1 MHPRGRV
8 VAALVVAV
16 TTATLTAVAPQP
28 PQRFS
33 ATAVAVIVDA
43 TVRDRAGRPMPCL
56 DASQFEVLEEG
67 VPQQISSFEAVD
79 VPDCEPPA
87 EAGAPGV
94 ARPQPLARVLSTPP
108 LVTALVFEELG
119 EHARVAAWQAARAFV
134 EEGRR
139 PGEFVGVFVVER
151 AVLTMVPY
159 TRDTEALLAGLR
171 RAAMRPGC
179 PIYLE
184 PDVASAATP
193 SGCSNGLPG
202 NLRTGATL
210 KGLQTVAGTL
220 AHMPGRKNIVLF
232 SEGFRL
238 STQDNTVDIFRHLTS
253 YSNQSAVTFHT
264 IDAAGPRM
272 GRIKGLDQD
281 PTAYLER
288 VALDTGGQHVR
299 ATNDIT
305 GAVRRLT
312 ADMRDYYRLT
322 YSPTNT
328 ALDGRFRAITVR
340 VRDPEAVVTARNG
353 YLASPRAATPMVAPY
368 DVAPHVLLDAQ
379 RAERKGEHA
388 AVQGEGLGQRAS
400 GTSFDFRSARSLV
413 TSGTLCTILV
423 AAINRSAGSPTMSRR
438 VLSRAISR
446 VSGHTCTRANTRTTS
461 ASSRSMAIRP
471 NCDNFAISQKTM
483 AEMLQR
489 LAASSR
495 VSAAVNLPATACS
508 STCVSRLS
516 IPLEPGGEDVALDD
530 DLALERPDEAR

>member
-1 MHPRGRV
+1 MHQRARV
-8 VAALVVAV
+8 VAALIVAL
-16 TTATLTAVAPQP
+16 APAAFTAVAPQP

-56 DASQFEVLEEG
+56 DASQFEVLEDG

-79 VPDCEPPA
+79 VPDCEPPP
-87 EAGAPGV
+87 EAGAPAA
-94 ARPQPLARVLSTPP
+94 ARPQPLVRVLSTPP

-151 AVLTMVPY
+151 AVITMVPY
-159 TRDTEALLAGLR
+159 TRDTDALLAGLR

-179 PIYLE
+179 PIYLP

-202 NLRTGATL
+202 NLRTSSTL

-220 AHMPGRKNIVLF
+220 AHLPGRKNIVLF
-232 SEGFRL
+232 SEGFTV
-238 STQDNTVDIFRHLTS
+238 SAQDNSVDIFRHLTS
-253 YSNQSAVTFHT
+253 YSNQGAVTFHT

-368 DVAPHVLLDAQ
+368 DVAPHVLLDA
-379 RAERKGEHA
+379 ATLPADFTLSCGA
-388 AVQGEGLGQRAS
+388 TLAS
-400 GTSFDFRSARSLV
+400 SAI
-413 TSGTLCTILV
+413 TV
-423 AAINRSAGSPTMSRR
+423 AASVRGDALAFTLPPAGGAFEAGVTLLAR
-438 VLSRAISR
+438 VRGKDGR
-446 VSGHTCTRANTRTTS
+446 V
-461 ASSRSMAIRP
+461 
-471 NCDNFAISQKTM
+471 
-483 AEMLQR
+483 
-489 LAASSR
+489 LAASSETFSLSGSR
-495 VSAAVNLPATACS
+495 AQLAAARNRELRFTKALPRAGAETVEVIAYDVLSGKASARRFKVKDLPPALAAVG
-508 STCVSRLS
+508 R
-516 IPLEPGGEDVALDD
+516 
-530 DLALERPDEAR
+530 